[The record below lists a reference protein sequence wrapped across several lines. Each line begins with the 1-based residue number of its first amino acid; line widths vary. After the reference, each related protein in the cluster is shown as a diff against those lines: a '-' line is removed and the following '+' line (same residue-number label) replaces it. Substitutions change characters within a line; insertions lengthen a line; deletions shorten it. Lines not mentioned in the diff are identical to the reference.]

1 MNWVLFNITL
11 FVSMNISFNWH
22 IDVLCSISHRFV
34 IDMTSCVLD
43 RFIINMGL
51 NMFNWLKF
59 GMSCVILMLLFR
71 VLMMSHTVVVLIHK
85 YRCWLFN
92 MLNMGIM
99 IMWVVAI
106 NKVWINV
113 GGMVLINDFM
123 DILVRV

>member
-1 MNWVLFNITL
+1 
-11 FVSMNISFNWH
+11 MNISFNWH